1 MTVVFREIAPGVFV
15 PSDEQPPSARRQAR
29 ADQLR
34 EARDVAERVLDG
46 FGAFETMLLGARR
59 TVRQT
64 LRAAE
69 LEAQQHNEQLREV
82 KRCLRRRM
90 K

>member
-15 PSDEQPPSARRQAR
+15 PSDEQPPSARRQER
-29 ADQLR
+29 AERLR
-34 EARDVAERVLDG
+34 EAHDVATRVLDG
-46 FGAFETMLLGARR
+46 FGAVETLLVGARR
-59 TVRQT
+59 TVRQQ
-64 LRAAE
+64 LREAE
-69 LEAQQHNEQLREV
+69 REAGDFNEQLREV